1 VAVSSD
7 DDVTAM
13 TDLGQRL
20 RRLRRAQDRTL
31 KEIAQK
37 VGYSEAY
44 LSQVETGRASPS
56 LASLKKIADGYGI
69 PVVDLFSDERPH
81 DQHLVLRRRDR
92 RELAVGNRSVV
103 KELLVARQGG
113 KKMEPICV
121 TIAPGGGSKGAYDH
135 AGEEFG
141 LVLAGSLELTVENQ
155 VFLVQKGDTFY
166 FSSTRLHGFR
176 NPSRR
181 HRAVVLWVI
190 TPPSF

>member
-1 VAVSSD
+1 
-7 DDVTAM
+7 M
-13 TDLGQRL
+13 TELGTRL
-20 RRLRRAQDRTL
+20 RRLRRAQERTL

-56 LASLKKIADGYGI
+56 LASLKRIADGYGI
-69 PVVDLFSDERPH
+69 PLVELFFD
-81 DQHLVLRRRDR
+81 DQVAANQLVLRRRDR
-92 RELAVGNRSVV
+92 RRLALSNPRVV
-103 KELLVARQGG
+103 KELLVARQSG
-113 KKMEPICV
+113 KKMEPLCV
-121 TIAPGGGSKGAYDH
+121 TIAPGGGSRGAYDH

-141 LVLAGSLELTVENQ
+141 LVLSGTLELTVENQ
-155 VFLVQKGDTFY
+155 VFLVRKGDTFY
-166 FSSTRLHGFR
+166 FNSTRLHGFR

>member
-1 VAVSSD
+1 MASVSE
-7 DDVTAM
+7 
-13 TDLGQRL
+13 LGSRL
-20 RRLRRAQDRTL
+20 RRLRRTQERTL

-37 VGYSEAY
+37 TGYSEAY

-56 LASLKKIADGYGI
+56 LASLKKIADGYGVPI
-69 PVVDLFSDERPH
+69 VELFSDERP
-81 DQHLVLRRRDR
+81 DGNQLVLRRPQR
-92 RELAVGNRSVV
+92 RRLALTNRTVV
-103 KELLVARQGG
+103 KELLVSRQGG
-113 KKMEPICV
+113 KRMEPLCV

-141 LVLAGSLELTVENQ
+141 LVLSGTLELQVESQ
-155 VFLVQKGDTFY
+155 VFRLGKGDSFY